1 MIPVSYTH
9 LKRAGP
15 QGSSSGCRKGSNS
28 DTKDDKSLLPQQT
41 LEGSWGRDEERSH
54 DSRSEME

>member
-1 MIPVSYTH
+1 MFVFTKI
-9 LKRAGP
+9 AGRI
-15 QGSSSGCRKGSNS
+15 G
-28 DTKDDKSLLPQQT
+28 TFILLIALTLISLVLTNRFLPQQT